1 MYILWQTL
9 NQKDIHVKKDG
20 PIVDQDKSTMWGA
33 TRSKREYTINT
44 KSTLGTI
51 CYRRG
56 PSLEDCATIDNI
68 SDYQTFGLLRSQ
80 ISFMLSQSFIH
91 KLINQKGNVFA
102 QKQICSKVE
111 RIPKLVLVK
120 LQEFSVTS
128 FDSDFTRR
136 KNWGEAWNFQF
147 NQYQNLVANFCE
159 KKIKKSFYR
168 MLGIDL

>member
-68 SDYQTFGLLRSQ
+68 SDHQTFGLLRSQ
-80 ISFMLSQSFIH
+80 ISFMLFQSFIH

-102 QKQICSKVE
+102 QK
-111 RIPKLVLVK
+111 
-120 LQEFSVTS
+120 
-128 FDSDFTRR
+128 
-136 KNWGEAWNFQF
+136 
-147 NQYQNLVANFCE
+147 
-159 KKIKKSFYR
+159 
-168 MLGIDL
+168 